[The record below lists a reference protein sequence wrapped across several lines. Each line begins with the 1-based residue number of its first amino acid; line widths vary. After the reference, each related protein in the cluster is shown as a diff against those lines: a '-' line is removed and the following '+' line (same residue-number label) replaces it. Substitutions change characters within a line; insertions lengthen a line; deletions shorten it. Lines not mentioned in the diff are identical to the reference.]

1 MASKWTSIGI
11 EAEAAMATTEERM
24 KILKMVEEGT
34 ITAEEAARLLTALA
48 RSDRRRPS
56 GSQDEAR
63 WLRVRVT
70 DMESGKQSVNI
81 TLPMSLVNVGL
92 RMGAR
97 FVPEMDGLQMEEIAQ
112 AVREGATGKIID
124 IDDLDEG
131 QHVEVYLD

>member
-1 MASKWTSIGI
+1 
-11 EAEAAMATTEERM
+11 MATTEERM
-24 KILKMVEEGT
+24 KILKMVEEGK
-34 ITAEEAARLLTALA
+34 INAEEAARLLTALA
-48 RSDRRRPS
+48 RSDRRRPAGGQEES
-56 GSQDEAR
+56 R

-97 FVPEMDGLQMEEIAQ
+97 FVPDLDGVQMEEIAA
-112 AVREGATGKIID
+112 AVREGAMGKIID

-131 QHVEVYLD
+131 QHVEVYLE

>member
-1 MASKWTSIGI
+1 
-11 EAEAAMATTEERM
+11 MATTEERM
-24 KILKMVEEGT
+24 KILRMVEEGK
-34 ITAEEAARLLTALA
+34 ITAEEAARLLTALT
-48 RSDRRRPS
+48 RSDRRRPA
-56 GSQDEAR
+56 GGQEDPH

-70 DMESGKQSVNI
+70 ELESGKQSVNI

-131 QHVEVYLD
+131 QHVEVYLE

>member
-1 MASKWTSIGI
+1 
-11 EAEAAMATTEERM
+11 MATTEERM
-24 KILKMVEEGT
+24 KILKMVEEGK

-48 RSDRRRPS
+48 RSDRRRSAS
-56 GSQDEAR
+56 GSEEAR
-63 WLRVRVT
+63 WLRVQVT
-70 DMESGKQSVNI
+70 DIESGKQSVNV

>member
-1 MASKWTSIGI
+1 
-11 EAEAAMATTEERM
+11 MATTEERL
-24 KILKMVEEGT
+24 KILKMVEEGK

-48 RSDRRRPS
+48 RSDRRRPAT
-56 GSQDEAR
+56 GQDETR
-63 WLRVRVT
+63 WLRVSVT

-97 FVPEMDGLQMEEIAQ
+97 FVPDLDGLQMEEIAQ
-112 AVREGATGKIID
+112 AVREGAMGKIID

-131 QHVEVYLD
+131 QHVEVYLE

>member
-1 MASKWTSIGI
+1 
-11 EAEAAMATTEERM
+11 MATTEERM

-48 RSDRRRPS
+48 RSDRRRPP

-97 FVPEMDGLQMEEIAQ
+97 FVPDLDGVQMEEIAQ

>member
-1 MASKWTSIGI
+1 
-11 EAEAAMATTEERM
+11 MATTEERM
-24 KILKMVEEGT
+24 KILKMVEEGK

-48 RSDRRRPS
+48 RSDRRRPTT
-56 GSQDEAR
+56 GLEEAR
-63 WLRVRVT
+63 WLRVSVT
-70 DMESGKQSVNI
+70 EMETGKQSVNI

-97 FVPEMDGLQMEEIAQ
+97 FVPDLDGVQMEEIAQ

-131 QHVEVYLD
+131 QHVEVYLE

>member
-1 MASKWTSIGI
+1 MFVGV
-11 EAEAAMATTEERM
+11 EAEAGMATTEERM
-24 KILKMVEEGT
+24 KILKMVEEGK
-34 ITAEEAARLLTALA
+34 ITAEEASRLLSALA
-48 RSDRRRPS
+48 RSGRRRPA
-56 GSQDEAR
+56 GIPDEAR

-97 FVPEMDGLQMEEIAQ
+97 FVPDLDGVQMEEIAQ
-112 AVREGATGKIID
+112 AVREGASGKIID

-131 QHVEVYLD
+131 QHVEVYLE